1 MENRLLNIILF
12 VICNTI
18 PYCVITFTSKTET
31 ALGVEICLFFMYYVY
46 LIIKYKGKY
55 IDKWIMIT
63 GLILLIIEGILSYF
77 VLGSSTIVS
86 FDLSNISEVFGVF
99 SFFIIGVL
107 SILIIVTTNMI
118 KMCIKRIRLS

>member
-1 MENRLLNIILF
+1 MENRLINIVLL

-31 ALGVEICLFFMYYVY
+31 ALGVEIVMFFMYYVY

-63 GLILLIIEGILSYF
+63 GLILLIIESILSYF
-77 VLGSSTIVS
+77 VFGSSVVVS
-86 FDLSNISEVFGVF
+86 SDLSNISEVFGMF

-107 SILIIVTTNMI
+107 SILIMSTTNMI
-118 KMCIKRIRLS
+118 KMCIKKIRLS

>member
-1 MENRLLNIILF
+1 MENRLINIVLL

-31 ALGVEICLFFMYYVY
+31 ALGVEIVMFFMYYVY

-55 IDKWIMIT
+55 IDKWIIIS
-63 GLILLIIEGILSYF
+63 GLILLIIESILSYF
-77 VLGSSTIVS
+77 VFGSSTVVS
-86 FDLSNISEVFGVF
+86 SDLSNISEVFGMF

-107 SILIIVTTNMI
+107 SILIMNTTNMI
-118 KMCIKRIRLS
+118 KMCIKKIRLS